1 MKDIKLDEND
11 DIAFLS
17 GDFQID
23 ESTLQ
28 EVGIILGLTQG
39 NLKEFPTLG
48 ANLYQLINSQV
59 SQDEIK
65 QRVMIHLAKD
75 NKNYDEIKD
84 YMQINTKTL

>member
-17 GDFQID
+17 GDFQLN

-28 EVGIILGLTQG
+28 EVGIILRLTQG

-48 ANLYQLINSQV
+48 ANLFQLINSQV
-59 SQDEIK
+59 SQNEIK
-65 QRVMIHLAKD
+65 QRVMIHLEID
-75 NKNYDEIKD
+75 NKKYDEIKD